1 MRLRLVPVRQCYQ
14 YGHHSSP
21 DSGHRTRESMQSASG
36 GTPVSRSDRIRG
48 LFKSQSELDLTDGSI
63 PKSLF
68 FLSFP
73 IVITNLLQV
82 GYNLADT
89 FWLGRYSTEALA
101 AISLGFPLV
110 YLFISLGLGLT
121 VAGSVLVAQHTGADQ
136 SAQAE
141 YAASQTVSFTLLAGV
156 VLGAIGFSFVA
167 ELLQVF
173 GAEPTVLTLAT
184 DYMEVISLG
193 LPFLFGFT
201 VFIALMR
208 GAGDTVTP
216 MLVMFG
222 TVVLNVALDPLLIFG
237 AGPIP
242 AMGVE
247 GAAIATVFA
256 RGSAMVVGVWIML
269 RGSHGIQIHP
279 GQMVPDL
286 GYSRKLLRIGV
297 PASLENTG
305 RAISVNAVLV
315 IVTLF
320 ATPVVAA
327 FGVGIRV
334 FSMVFMPAIAIDRGV
349 ETMTGQNIGAG
360 RADRVVATNRFAAKA
375 SFLVLSVLGVL
386 TFAFAPDVIRL
397 FDDSPAV
404 VAEGASFLRW
414 IAPTFGFVGVLRAYS
429 GGFRGA
435 GKTLTAA
442 AIAVLLFGFIR
453 LPIAYVASQGIVPVD
468 VWFFGSRT
476 PTGIWF
482 AFAVSGIVAAVVA
495 AGWFELGKWR
505 GVDLTQRAD
514 GTPADGTGDGDRVG
528 DSPSPD
534 EAGTDD

>member
-1 MRLRLVPVRQCYQ
+1 MSRL
-14 YGHHSSP
+14 S
-21 DSGHRTRESMQSASG
+21 
-36 GTPVSRSDRIRG
+36 G
-48 LFKSQSELDLTDGSI
+48 LFKSQSELDLTSGSI

-73 IVITNLLQV
+73 IIITNLLQV

-89 FWLGRYSTEALA
+89 FWLGRYSTDALA

-121 VAGSVLVAQHTGADQ
+121 VAGSVLVAQHTGAEQ
-136 SAQAE
+136 SERAE
-141 YAASQTVSFTLLAGV
+141 YAASQTVVFTLLAGV
-156 VLGAIGFSFVA
+156 GLGILGFNFIG

-173 GAEPTVLTLAT
+173 AAEPTVLALAVN
-184 DYMEVISLG
+184 YMEIISLG

-208 GAGDTVTP
+208 GAGGTVTP
-216 MLVMFG
+216 MLVMLG
-222 TVVLNVALDPLLIFG
+222 TVILNVALDPLLIFG
-237 AGPIP
+237 VGPFP
-242 AMGVE
+242 QLGVE
-247 GAAIATVFA
+247 GAAVATIFA
-256 RGSAMVVGVWIML
+256 RGSAMVVGLWLML

-279 GQMVPDL
+279 RQMIPDL
-286 GYSRKLLRIGV
+286 GYSRKLLRIGI
-297 PASLENTG
+297 PASIENTG

-320 ATPVVAA
+320 STPVVAA

-349 ETMTGQNIGAG
+349 EAMTGQNIGAG
-360 RADRVVATNRFAAKA
+360 RDDRVVATNRFAAKT
-375 SFLVLSVLGVL
+375 SLVLLSTIGIL
-386 TFAFAPDVIRL
+386 TFAFAPDIIRL
-397 FDDSPAV
+397 FDSTPAV
-404 VAEGASFLRW
+404 VGEGATFLRW

-453 LPIAYVASQGIVPVD
+453 LPIAYVASQNLVPVD
-468 VWFFGSRT
+468 IWFFGSRT
-476 PTGIWF
+476 PSGIWF
-482 AFAVSGIVAAVVA
+482 AFAVSGIIAAIVA

-505 GVDLTQRAD
+505 GVELTQRSDTEASD
-514 GTPADGTGDGDRVG
+514 HGHEDSSVG
-528 DSPSPD
+528 NK
-534 EAGTDD
+534 EQQNRA

>member
-1 MRLRLVPVRQCYQ
+1 VSLGSRL
-14 YGHHSSP
+14 G
-21 DSGHRTRESMQSASG
+21 
-36 GTPVSRSDRIRG
+36 G

-68 FLSFP
+68 FLSLP

-121 VAGSVLVAQHTGADQ
+121 VAGSVLVAQHTGAED
-136 SAQAE
+136 SAAAE
-141 YAASQTVSFTLLAGV
+141 YAASQTVSLTLLAGV
-156 VLGAIGFSFVA
+156 GLGVLGVAFVG

-173 GAEPTVLTLAT
+173 GATQTVLGLAT
-184 DYMEVISLG
+184 DYMEIISLG
-193 LPFLFGFT
+193 LPFLFGFI

-208 GAGDTVTP
+208 GAGDTITP
-216 MLVMFG
+216 MLVMLG
-222 TVVLNVALDPLLIFG
+222 TVVLNVVIDPLLIFG
-237 AGPIP
+237 VGPIP
-242 AMGVE
+242 ELGVQ
-247 GAAIATVFA
+247 GAAVATVLS
-256 RGSAMVVGVWIML
+256 RGSAMVVGLWLML
-269 RGSHGIQIHP
+269 RGSQGIRIHP
-279 GQMVPDL
+279 RQMVPDL
-286 GYSRKLLRIGV
+286 DYTKKILRIGV
-297 PASLENTG
+297 PASVENTG
-305 RAISVNAVLV
+305 RAVSVNAVLL

-320 ATPVVAA
+320 STPVVAA

-334 FSMVFMPAIAIDRGV
+334 FSMIFMPAIAIDRGV

-360 RADRVVATNRFAAKA
+360 REDRVVATNRFAART
-375 SFLVLSVLGVL
+375 SFLILSSLGVL
-386 TFAFAPDVIRL
+386 TFVFAPEIIRL

-404 VAEGASFLRW
+404 VAEGATFLRW

-442 AIAVLLFGFIR
+442 VIAVLLFGFIR

-468 VWFFGSRT
+468 VWFFGART

-482 AFAVSGIVAAVVA
+482 AFAVSGIIAALVA

-505 GVDLTQRAD
+505 GMDLSNRSDDDASDQSGDAS
-514 GTPADGTGDGDRVG
+514 GDGEPG
-528 DSPSPD
+528 TATS
-534 EAGTDD
+534 EA

>member
-1 MRLRLVPVRQCYQ
+1 MSLRERV
-14 YGHHSSP
+14 GS
-21 DSGHRTRESMQSASG
+21 
-36 GTPVSRSDRIRG
+36 

-63 PKSLF
+63 PRSLF
-68 FLSFP
+68 FLSLP

-121 VAGSVLVAQHTGADQ
+121 VAGSVLVAQHTGAEQ

-141 YAASQTVSFTLLAGV
+141 YAASQTVVFTLLAGV
-156 VLGAIGFSFVA
+156 GLGAIGFQFVA
-167 ELLQVF
+167 DLLDVF
-173 GAEPTVLTLAT
+173 GAEPVVLDLAT
-184 DYMEVISLG
+184 EYMEVISLG

-216 MLVMFG
+216 MLVMLG

-237 AGPIP
+237 VGPLP
-242 AMGVE
+242 ELGVE
-247 GAAIATVFA
+247 GAAIATVFS
-256 RGSAMVVGVWIML
+256 RGSAMVVGLWIMV
-269 RGSHGIQIHP
+269 RGAHGIQIHP
-279 GQMVPDL
+279 RQMVPDL

-297 PASLENTG
+297 PASIENTG

-320 ATPVVAA
+320 STSVVAG

-334 FSMVFMPAIAIDRGV
+334 FSMIFMPAIAIDRGV
-349 ETMTGQNIGAG
+349 EAMTGQNIGAG
-360 RADRVVATNRFAAKA
+360 RQDRVVATNRFAAKT
-375 SFLVLSVLGVL
+375 SFVLLSLLGVV
-386 TFAFAPDVIRL
+386 TFAFAPEIVGV
-397 FDDSPAV
+397 FDDSPGV

-442 AIAVLLFGFIR
+442 AIAVVLFGFIR
-453 LPIAYVASQGIVPVD
+453 LPIAYVASQGLVPTD
-468 VWFFGSRT
+468 AWFFGSPS

-482 AFAVSGIVAAVVA
+482 AFAVSGVVAAVVA
-495 AGWFELGKWR
+495 AGWFERGGWR
-505 GVDLTQRAD
+505 GSALTEGSGAEAD
-514 GTPADGTGDGDRVG
+514 IDAGGEDREGSTTAGDDPTPAADDSTTAGDD
-528 DSPSPD
+528 
-534 EAGTDD
+534 

>member
-1 MRLRLVPVRQCYQ
+1 MSLRRRL
-14 YGHHSSP
+14 GS
-21 DSGHRTRESMQSASG
+21 
-36 GTPVSRSDRIRG
+36 

-63 PKSLF
+63 PRSLF

-136 SAQAE
+136 PEQAE
-141 YAASQTVSFTLLAGV
+141 YAASQTVVFTLLTGV
-156 VLGAIGFSFVA
+156 VLGTLWFQFVA
-167 ELLQVF
+167 ELLSVF
-173 GAEPTVLTLAT
+173 GAEPAVLTLAT

-237 AGPIP
+237 VGPLP
-242 AMGVE
+242 ELGVE
-247 GAAIATVFA
+247 GAAIATVFS
-256 RGSAMVVGVWIML
+256 RGSAMVVGLLLML
-269 RGSHGIQIHP
+269 RGAHGVQINLR
-279 GQMVPDL
+279 QMIPDL
-286 GYSRKLLRIGV
+286 AYSKKLLRIGV
-297 PASLENTG
+297 PASVENTG

-320 ATPVVAA
+320 STPVVAA

-334 FSMVFMPAIAIDRGV
+334 FSMIFMPAIAIDRGV
-349 ETMTGQNIGAG
+349 EAMTGQNIGAG
-360 RADRVVATNRFAAKA
+360 RQDRVVATNRFAAKT
-375 SFLVLSVLGVL
+375 SFLILSALGVV
-386 TFAFAPDVIRL
+386 TFVFAPEIIGI

-404 VAEGASFLRW
+404 VAEGATFLRW
-414 IAPTFGFVGVLRAYS
+414 IAPTFGFVGILRAYS

-453 LPIAYVASQGIVPVD
+453 LPIAYVASQGLVPTD
-468 VWFFGSRT
+468 MWFFAEPD

-482 AFAVSGIVAAVVA
+482 AFAVSGVIAAAVAAS
-495 AGWFELGKWR
+495 WFERGGWR
-505 GVDLTQRAD
+505 GGDLTERSATD
-514 GTPADGTGDGDRVG
+514 AEPDGDAEPGDEPTAVG
-528 DSPSPD
+528 DD
-534 EAGTDD
+534 

>member
-1 MRLRLVPVRQCYQ
+1 MSLL
-14 YGHHSSP
+14 SLL
-21 DSGHRTRESMQSASG
+21 A
-36 GTPVSRSDRIRG
+36 G

-63 PKSLF
+63 PRSLF
-68 FLSFP
+68 FLSLP

-121 VAGSVLVAQHTGADQ
+121 VAGSVLVAQHTGAEQ
-136 SAQAE
+136 SERAE
-141 YAASQTVSFTLLAGV
+141 YAASQTVAFTLLAGV
-156 VLGAIGFSFVA
+156 GLGALGFQFVADLLNVFEAEPVVLG
-167 ELLQVF
+167 
-173 GAEPTVLTLAT
+173 LAT
-184 DYMEVISLG
+184 EYMEVISLG

-237 AGPIP
+237 VGPLP
-242 AMGVE
+242 ELGVE
-247 GAAIATVFA
+247 GAAIATVFS
-256 RGSAMVVGVWIML
+256 RGSAMVVGLWIML
-269 RGSHGIQIHP
+269 RGAHGIQIHLA
-279 GQMVPDL
+279 QMVPDL

-297 PASLENTG
+297 PASIENTG
-305 RAISVNAVLV
+305 RAVSINAVLV

-320 ATPVVAA
+320 STPVVAG
-327 FGVGIRV
+327 FGVGVRV
-334 FSMVFMPAIAIDRGV
+334 FSMIFMPAIAIDRGV
-349 ETMTGQNIGAG
+349 EAMTGQNIGAG
-360 RADRVVATNRFAAKA
+360 REDRVVATNRFAAKT
-375 SFLVLSVLGVL
+375 SFVLLSLLGAV
-386 TFAFAPDVIRL
+386 TFAFAPDIIAV

-442 AIAVLLFGFIR
+442 AIAVVLFGFIR
-453 LPIAYVASQGIVPVD
+453 LPIAYVASRGVLPTD
-468 VWFFGSRT
+468 AWFFGAPD

-482 AFAVSGIVAAVVA
+482 AFAVSGVVAAVVA
-495 AGWFELGKWR
+495 AGWFESGGWR
-505 GVDLTQRAD
+505 GSALTDGPDAESGNVDRDD
-514 GTPADGTGDGDRVG
+514 GSAPVDDDPTTAAEDQPTTGDD
-528 DSPSPD
+528 
-534 EAGTDD
+534 

>member
-1 MRLRLVPVRQCYQ
+1 MSITSRL
-14 YGHHSSP
+14 
-21 DSGHRTRESMQSASG
+21 A
-36 GTPVSRSDRIRG
+36 G
-48 LFKSQSELDLTDGSI
+48 LFKSQSELDLTSGSI

-121 VAGSVLVAQHTGADQ
+121 VAGSVLVAQHTGAEESDE
-136 SAQAE
+136 AE
-141 YAASQTVSFTLLAGV
+141 YAASQTVTFTLLAGAV
-156 VLGAIGFSFVA
+156 IGAIGFVFIE

-173 GAEPTVLTLAT
+173 GAEPVVLSLAV
-184 DYMEVISLG
+184 DYMEVISVG

-208 GAGDTVTP
+208 GAGDTITP
-216 MLVMFG
+216 MLVMLG

-237 AGPIP
+237 VGPLP
-242 AMGVE
+242 QLGVE
-247 GAAIATVFA
+247 GAAVATVIS
-256 RGSAMVVGVWIML
+256 RGCAMAVGLWLML
-269 RGSHGIQIHP
+269 RGSHGIQVHP
-279 GQMVPDL
+279 RQMIPDL
-286 GYSRKLLRIGV
+286 GYSKKLLRIGV
-297 PASLENTG
+297 PASVENTG

-320 ATPVVAA
+320 STSVVAA

-334 FSMVFMPAIAIDRGV
+334 FSMIFMPAIAIDRGV
-349 ETMTGQNIGAG
+349 EAMTGQNIGAG
-360 RADRVVATNRFAAKA
+360 REDRVVATNRFAAKT
-375 SFLVLSVLGVL
+375 SFLLLSGLGVL
-386 TFAFAPDVIRL
+386 TFVFAPSIIRV
-397 FDDSPAV
+397 FDSTPAV
-404 VAEGASFLRW
+404 VAEGATFLRW
-414 IAPTFGFVGVLRAYS
+414 IAPTFGFVGILRAYS

-442 AIAVLLFGFIR
+442 TIAVVLFGFIR
-453 LPIAYVASQGIVPVD
+453 LPIAYVASQGLIPFEI
-468 VWFFGSRT
+468 WFLGSRT

-482 AFAVSGIVAAVVA
+482 AFAVSSVVAAVVA
-495 AGWFELGKWR
+495 ASWFELGKWR
-505 GVDLTQRAD
+505 GAKLTEQSKEESAD
-514 GTPADGTGDGDRVG
+514 GTDQAVSARDGTADVDP
-528 DSPSPD
+528 DSNVS
-534 EAGTDD
+534 DD

>member
-1 MRLRLVPVRQCYQ
+1 VSLGSRL
-14 YGHHSSP
+14 G
-21 DSGHRTRESMQSASG
+21 
-36 GTPVSRSDRIRG
+36 G

-68 FLSFP
+68 FLSLP

-121 VAGSVLVAQHTGADQ
+121 VAGSVLVAQHTGAED
-136 SAQAE
+136 SAAAE
-141 YAASQTVSFTLLAGV
+141 YAASQTVSLTLLAGV
-156 VLGAIGFSFVA
+156 GLGVLGVAFVG

-173 GAEPTVLTLAT
+173 GATQTVLGLAT
-184 DYMEVISLG
+184 DYMEIISLG
-193 LPFLFGFT
+193 LPFLFGFI
-201 VFIALMR
+201 VFVALMR
-208 GAGDTVTP
+208 GAGDTITP
-216 MLVMFG
+216 MLVMLG
-222 TVVLNVALDPLLIFG
+222 TVVLNVVIDPLLIFG
-237 AGPIP
+237 VGPIP
-242 AMGVE
+242 ELGVQ
-247 GAAIATVFA
+247 GAAVATVLS
-256 RGSAMVVGVWIML
+256 RGSAMVVGLWLML
-269 RGSHGIQIHP
+269 RGSQGIRIHP
-279 GQMVPDL
+279 RQMVPDL
-286 GYSRKLLRIGV
+286 DYTKKILRIGV
-297 PASLENTG
+297 PASVENTG
-305 RAISVNAVLV
+305 RAVSVNAVLL

-320 ATPVVAA
+320 STPVVAA

-334 FSMVFMPAIAIDRGV
+334 FSMIFMPAIAIDRGV

-360 RADRVVATNRFAAKA
+360 REDRVVATNRFAART
-375 SFLVLSVLGVL
+375 SFLILSSLGVL
-386 TFAFAPDVIRL
+386 TFVFAPEIIRL

-404 VAEGASFLRW
+404 VAEGATFLRW

-442 AIAVLLFGFIR
+442 VIAVLLFGFIR

-468 VWFFGSRT
+468 VWFFGART

-482 AFAVSGIVAAVVA
+482 AFAVSGIIAALVA

-505 GVDLTQRAD
+505 GMDLSNRSDDDASDQSGDAS
-514 GTPADGTGDGDRVG
+514 GDGEPG
-528 DSPSPD
+528 TATS
-534 EAGTDD
+534 EA

>member
-1 MRLRLVPVRQCYQ
+1 MSLRRLL
-14 YGHHSSP
+14 G
-21 DSGHRTRESMQSASG
+21 
-36 GTPVSRSDRIRG
+36 G

-136 SAQAE
+136 PDKAE
-141 YAASQTVSFTLLAGV
+141 YAASQAVVLTMSAGV
-156 VLGAIGFSFVA
+156 VLGAIGYAFVA

-173 GAEPTVLTLAT
+173 GAEPTVLGLAT

-216 MLVMFG
+216 MLVMLG
-222 TVVLNVALDPLLIFG
+222 TVVVNVVLDPLLIFG
-237 AGPIP
+237 VGPLP
-242 AMGVE
+242 ELGVQ

-256 RGSAMVVGVWIML
+256 RGSAMVVGLWLMF
-269 RGSHGIQIHP
+269 RGAHGIQIHLR
-279 GQMVPDL
+279 QMTPDL
-286 GYSRKLLRIGV
+286 DYSRKLLRIGI
-297 PASLENTG
+297 PASVENTG
-305 RAISVNAVLV
+305 RAVSINAVLV

-320 ATPVVAA
+320 STTVVAG

-334 FSMVFMPAIAIDRGV
+334 FSMIFMPAIAIDRGV
-349 ETMTGQNIGAG
+349 EAMTGQNIGAG
-360 RADRVVATNRFAAKA
+360 RQDRVVATNRFAAKI
-375 SFLVLSVLGVL
+375 SFLLLSGLGVI
-386 TFAFAPDVIRL
+386 TFAFAPEIVRV

-414 IAPTFGFVGVLRAYS
+414 IAPTFGFVGVIRAYS

-453 LPIAYVASQGIVPVD
+453 LPIAYVASQGLVPID
-468 VWFFGSRT
+468 GWFFATPS

-482 AFAVSGIVAAVVA
+482 AFAVSGVIAALLATAWFESGGWRGGDLTGRGADTTDDGAADEGLRSAGDSSDDEDDPEPA
-495 AGWFELGKWR
+495 AG
-505 GVDLTQRAD
+505 
-514 GTPADGTGDGDRVG
+514 
-528 DSPSPD
+528 
-534 EAGTDD
+534 DD

>member
-1 MRLRLVPVRQCYQ
+1 MSLRRRL
-14 YGHHSSP
+14 GS
-21 DSGHRTRESMQSASG
+21 
-36 GTPVSRSDRIRG
+36 

-63 PKSLF
+63 PRSLF

-89 FWLGRYSTEALA
+89 FWLGRYSTAALA

-136 SAQAE
+136 PEQAE
-141 YAASQTVSFTLLAGV
+141 YAASQTVVFTLLAGL
-156 VLGAIGFSFVA
+156 VLGTLGFQFVA
-167 ELLQVF
+167 ELLGVF
-173 GAEPTVLTLAT
+173 GAEPAVLTLAT

-237 AGPIP
+237 VGPLP
-242 AMGVE
+242 ELGVE

-256 RGSAMVVGVWIML
+256 RGSAMVVGLWLMF
-269 RGSHGIQIHP
+269 RGAHGIQIHLR
-279 GQMVPDL
+279 QMIPDL
-286 GYSRKLLRIGV
+286 AYSKKLLRIGV
-297 PASLENTG
+297 PASVENTG

-320 ATPVVAA
+320 STPVVAA

-334 FSMVFMPAIAIDRGV
+334 FSMIFMPAIAIDRGV
-349 ETMTGQNIGAG
+349 EAMTGQNIGAG
-360 RADRVVATNRFAAKA
+360 RQDRVVATNRFAAKT
-375 SFLVLSVLGVL
+375 SFLLLSVLGVV
-386 TFAFAPDVIRL
+386 TFLFAPEIIRV

-404 VAEGASFLRW
+404 VAEGATFLRW

-453 LPIAYVASQGIVPVD
+453 LPIAHVASQGLVPID
-468 VWFFGSRT
+468 GWFFAAPN

-495 AGWFELGKWR
+495 AGWFERGGWR
-505 GVDLTQRAD
+505 GGDLTERSAAEAD
-514 GTPADGTGDGDRVG
+514 AESD
-528 DSPSPD
+528 PD
-534 EAGTDD
+534 PTEEPTAVSDD

>member
-1 MRLRLVPVRQCYQ
+1 VSLRGRL
-14 YGHHSSP
+14 G
-21 DSGHRTRESMQSASG
+21 
-36 GTPVSRSDRIRG
+36 G

-82 GYNLADT
+82 GYNFADT

-136 SAQAE
+136 FTKAE
-141 YAASQTVSFTLLAGV
+141 YAASQTVVLTLLAGLGLGV
-156 VLGAIGFSFVA
+156 VGFRFVE

-173 GAEPTVLTLAT
+173 GAEPDVLVLAI

-216 MLVMFG
+216 MLVMLG
-222 TVVLNVALDPLLIFG
+222 TVVLNVAIDPLLIFG
-237 AGPIP
+237 VGPIP
-242 AMGVE
+242 ELGVE
-247 GAAIATVFA
+247 GAAAATVLS
-256 RGSAMVVGVWIML
+256 RGSAMAVGLWIML

-279 GQMVPDL
+279 RQMVPNL

-297 PASLENTG
+297 PASVENTG
-305 RAISVNAVLV
+305 RAISVNAVLL

-320 ATPVVAA
+320 STSVVAA

-334 FSMVFMPAIAIDRGV
+334 FSMIFMPAIAIDRGV
-349 ETMTGQNIGAG
+349 EAMTGQNIGAG
-360 RADRVVATNRFAAKA
+360 REDRVVATNRFAAKT
-375 SFLVLSVLGVL
+375 SFLILSTLGAL
-386 TFAFAPDVIRL
+386 TFVFAPDIIRV

-404 VAEGASFLRW
+404 VAEGATFLRW

-442 AIAVLLFGFIR
+442 TIAVLLFGFIR
-453 LPIAYVASQGIVPVD
+453 LPIAYVASQGIVPLD
-468 VWFFGSRT
+468 VWLFGGRT

-482 AFAVSGIVAAVVA
+482 GFAVSGIIAAVVA
-495 AGWFELGKWR
+495 ASWFELGKWR
-505 GVDLTQRAD
+505 GVDLTQPSDDGASDHDSEGGRA
-514 GTPADGTGDGDRVG
+514 GESASPRPS
-528 DSPSPD
+528 DS
-534 EAGTDD
+534 

>member
-1 MRLRLVPVRQCYQ
+1 MSLRQHL
-14 YGHHSSP
+14 
-21 DSGHRTRESMQSASG
+21 
-36 GTPVSRSDRIRG
+36 RG
-48 LFKSQSELDLTDGSI
+48 LFKSQSELDLTGGPI
-63 PKSLF
+63 PQSLF
-68 FLSFP
+68 YLSFP
-73 IVITNLLQV
+73 IVVTNLLQV

-136 SAQAE
+136 PAQAE
-141 YAASQTVSFTLLAGV
+141 YAASQAVVFTLLAGV
-156 VLGAIGFSFVA
+156 GLGAVGYSFVA

-173 GAEPTVLTLAT
+173 GAEPIVLTLAT
-184 DYMEVISLG
+184 EYMEVISLG

-201 VFIALMR
+201 IFIALMR

-222 TVVLNVALDPLLIFG
+222 TVVLNVVLDPLLIFG
-237 AGPIP
+237 VGPLP
-242 AMGVE
+242 ELGVE
-247 GAAIATVFA
+247 GAAVATVFA
-256 RGSAMVVGVWIML
+256 RGSAMVVGMWLML
-269 RGSHGIQIHP
+269 RGAHGIQIHLR
-279 GQMVPDL
+279 QMVPDL
-286 GYSRKLLRIGV
+286 GYSRTLLRIGI
-297 PASLENTG
+297 PASIENTG

-320 ATPVVAA
+320 STSVVAA

-334 FSMVFMPAIAIDRGV
+334 FSMIFMPAIAIDRGV
-349 ETMTGQNIGAG
+349 EAMTGQNIGAG
-360 RADRVVATNRFAAKA
+360 RDDRVVATNRFAAKA
-375 SFLVLSVLGVL
+375 SFVLFSILGVI
-386 TFAFAPDVIRL
+386 TFAIAPQIIGI

-414 IAPTFGFVGVLRAYS
+414 IALTFGFVGVIRAYS

-442 AIAVLLFGFIR
+442 TIAVVLFGFIR
-453 LPIAYVASQGIVPVD
+453 LPIAYVASQGLVPID
-468 VWFFGSRT
+468 RWFFASPS

-482 AFAVSGIVAAVVA
+482 AFAVSSVIAAVFA
-495 AGWFELGKWR
+495 AGWFERGGWR
-505 GVDLTQRAD
+505 GGDLTSD
-514 GTPADGTGDGDRVG
+514 EPD
-528 DSPSPD
+528 PSTTD
-534 EAGTDD
+534 AAETVSAGTDTTKTASADTDATVPSTTDTTEARATPPGTTDDGSGRPTAAGDE

>member
-1 MRLRLVPVRQCYQ
+1 M
-14 YGHHSSP
+14 
-21 DSGHRTRESMQSASG
+21 SA
-36 GTPVSRSDRIRG
+36 VSRLSG
-48 LFKSQSELDLTDGSI
+48 LFKSQSELDLTSGSI

-73 IVITNLLQV
+73 IIITNLLQV

-89 FWLGRYSTEALA
+89 FWLGRYSTDALA

-121 VAGSVLVAQHTGADQ
+121 VAGSVLVAQHTGAEQ
-136 SAQAE
+136 SERAE
-141 YAASQTVSFTLLAGV
+141 YAASQTVVFTLLAGV
-156 VLGAIGFSFVA
+156 GLGILGFNFIG

-173 GAEPTVLTLAT
+173 AAEPTVLALAVN
-184 DYMEVISLG
+184 YMEIISLG

-216 MLVMFG
+216 MLVMLG
-222 TVVLNVALDPLLIFG
+222 TVILNVALDPLLIFG
-237 AGPIP
+237 VGPFP
-242 AMGVE
+242 QLGVE
-247 GAAIATVFA
+247 GAAVATIFA
-256 RGSAMVVGVWIML
+256 RGSAMVVGLWLML

-279 GQMVPDL
+279 RQMIPDL
-286 GYSRKLLRIGV
+286 GYSRKLLRIGI
-297 PASLENTG
+297 PASIENTG

-320 ATPVVAA
+320 STPVVAA

-349 ETMTGQNIGAG
+349 EAMTGQNIGAG
-360 RADRVVATNRFAAKA
+360 RDDRVVATNRFAAKT
-375 SFLVLSVLGVL
+375 SLVLLSTIGIL
-386 TFAFAPDVIRL
+386 TFAFAPDIIRL
-397 FDDSPAV
+397 FDSTPAV
-404 VAEGASFLRW
+404 VAEGATFLRW

-453 LPIAYVASQGIVPVD
+453 LPIAYVASQNLVPVD
-468 VWFFGSRT
+468 IWFFGSRT
-476 PTGIWF
+476 PSGIWF
-482 AFAVSGIVAAVVA
+482 AFAVSGIIAAIVA

-505 GVDLTQRAD
+505 GVELTQRSDTEASD
-514 GTPADGTGDGDRVG
+514 HGHEDSSVG
-528 DSPSPD
+528 SK
-534 EAGTDD
+534 EQQNRA

>member
-1 MRLRLVPVRQCYQ
+1 
-14 YGHHSSP
+14 
-21 DSGHRTRESMQSASG
+21 
-36 GTPVSRSDRIRG
+36 
-48 LFKSQSELDLTDGSI
+48 LTSGSI

-136 SAQAE
+136 SERAE
-141 YAASQTVSFTLLAGV
+141 YAASQTVIFTLLAGV
-156 VLGAIGFSFVA
+156 GLGTLGFNFVE

-173 GAEPTVLTLAT
+173 AAEATVLTLAVN
-184 DYMEVISLG
+184 YMEIISLG

-216 MLVMFG
+216 MLVMLG
-222 TVVLNVALDPLLIFG
+222 TVILNVALDPLLIFG
-237 AGPIP
+237 VGPFP
-242 AMGVE
+242 RLGVE
-247 GAAIATVFA
+247 GAAIATVLA
-256 RGSAMVVGVWIML
+256 RGSAMVVGLWLML
-269 RGSHGIQIHP
+269 RGSHGIQIYFR
-279 GQMVPDL
+279 QMVPDL
-286 GYSRKLLRIGV
+286 GYSKKLLRIGI
-297 PASLENTG
+297 PASIENTG
-305 RAISVNAVLV
+305 RAISVNAVLI

-320 ATPVVAA
+320 STSVVAA

-349 ETMTGQNIGAG
+349 EAMTGQNIGAG
-360 RADRVVATNRFAAKA
+360 RDDRVVATNRFAARV
-375 SFLVLSVLGVL
+375 SLVLLSGIGVI
-386 TFAFAPDVIRL
+386 TFLFAPDIIRL
-397 FDDSPAV
+397 FDSTPAV
-404 VAEGASFLRW
+404 VAEGATFLRW

-453 LPIAYVASQGIVPVD
+453 LPIAYVASQNLVPVD
-468 VWFFGSRT
+468 IWFFGSRT
-476 PTGIWF
+476 PSGIWF
-482 AFAVSGIVAAVVA
+482 AFAFSGIIAAIVA

-505 GVDLTQRAD
+505 GVELTQKLDEETSDRANE
-514 GTPADGTGDGDRVG
+514 
-528 DSPSPD
+528 DSPVAD
-534 EAGTDD
+534 REQQNRA

>member
-1 MRLRLVPVRQCYQ
+1 MRLQQ
-14 YGHHSSP
+14 
-21 DSGHRTRESMQSASG
+21 
-36 GTPVSRSDRIRG
+36 
-48 LFKSQSELDLTDGSI
+48 LFRSQSELDLTDGPI
-63 PKSLF
+63 PRALF

-121 VAGSVLVAQHTGADQ
+121 VAGSVLVAQHTGAEQ
-136 SAQAE
+136 PAKAE
-141 YAASQTVSFTLLAGV
+141 YAASQAVIFTLLAGIA
-156 VLGAIGFSFVA
+156 LGALGYSFVA
-167 ELLQVF
+167 ELLSVF
-173 GAEPTVLTLAT
+173 GAEPVVLGLAT
-184 DYMEVISLG
+184 EYMEVISLG

-201 VFIALMR
+201 IFIALMR

-237 AGPIP
+237 VGPLP
-242 AMGVE
+242 ELGVE
-247 GAAIATVFA
+247 GAAVATVFA
-256 RGSAMVVGVWIML
+256 RGSAMVVGIWLML
-269 RGSHGIQIHP
+269 RGAHGIQIHFR
-279 GQMVPDL
+279 QMIPDL
-286 GYSRKLLRIGV
+286 SYSRKLLRIGV
-297 PASLENTG
+297 PASIENTG
-305 RAISVNAVLV
+305 RAISINAVLL

-320 ATPVVAA
+320 STSVVAA

-334 FSMVFMPAIAIDRGV
+334 FSMIFMPAIAIDRGV
-349 ETMTGQNIGAG
+349 EAMTGQNIGAG
-360 RADRVVATNRFAAKA
+360 RHDRVVATNRFAAKV
-375 SFLVLSVLGVL
+375 SFLLFSAVGLA
-386 TFAFAPDVIRL
+386 TFVFAPEIIGI

-414 IAPTFGFVGVLRAYS
+414 IALTFGFVGVIRAYS

-442 AIAVLLFGFIR
+442 TIAVVLFGFIR
-453 LPIAYVASQGIVPVD
+453 LPIAYVASQGLVPID
-468 VWFFGSRT
+468 GWFFATPS

-482 AFAVSGIVAAVVA
+482 AFAVSSVIAAVVA
-495 AGWFELGKWR
+495 AGWFESGGWR
-505 GVDLTQRAD
+505 GGDLTDEAMETSNTSAAD
-514 GTPADGTGDGDRVG
+514 GDSSADGGTGEGSDQDVI
-528 DSPSPD
+528 S
-534 EAGTDD
+534 GTD

>member
-1 MRLRLVPVRQCYQ
+1 VSLGSRL
-14 YGHHSSP
+14 G
-21 DSGHRTRESMQSASG
+21 
-36 GTPVSRSDRIRG
+36 G

-68 FLSFP
+68 FLSLP

-121 VAGSVLVAQHTGADQ
+121 VAGSVLVAQHTGAED
-136 SAQAE
+136 SAAAE
-141 YAASQTVSFTLLAGV
+141 YAASQTVSLTLLAGAGLG
-156 VLGAIGFSFVA
+156 VLGVAFVG

-173 GAEPTVLTLAT
+173 GATQTVLGLAT
-184 DYMEVISLG
+184 DYMEIISLG
-193 LPFLFGFT
+193 LPFLFGFI

-216 MLVMFG
+216 MLVMLG
-222 TVVLNVALDPLLIFG
+222 TVVLNVVIDPLLIFG
-237 AGPIP
+237 VGPIP
-242 AMGVE
+242 ELGVQ
-247 GAAIATVFA
+247 GAAVATVLS
-256 RGSAMVVGVWIML
+256 RGSAMVVGLWLML
-269 RGSHGIQIHP
+269 RGSQGIRIHP
-279 GQMVPDL
+279 RQMVPDL
-286 GYSRKLLRIGV
+286 DYTKKILRIGV
-297 PASLENTG
+297 PASVENTG
-305 RAISVNAVLV
+305 RAVSVNAVLL

-320 ATPVVAA
+320 STPVVAA

-334 FSMVFMPAIAIDRGV
+334 FSMIFMPAIAIDRGV

-360 RADRVVATNRFAAKA
+360 REDRVVATNRFAART
-375 SFLVLSVLGVL
+375 SFLILSSLGVL
-386 TFAFAPDVIRL
+386 TFVFAPEIIRL

-404 VAEGASFLRW
+404 VAEGATFLRW

-442 AIAVLLFGFIR
+442 VIAVLLFGFIR

-468 VWFFGSRT
+468 VWFFGART

-482 AFAVSGIVAAVVA
+482 AFAVSGIIAALVA

-505 GVDLTQRAD
+505 GMDLSNRSDDDASDQSGDAS
-514 GTPADGTGDGDRVG
+514 GDGEPG
-528 DSPSPD
+528 TATS
-534 EAGTDD
+534 EA

>member
-1 MRLRLVPVRQCYQ
+1 MSLRRRL
-14 YGHHSSP
+14 GS
-21 DSGHRTRESMQSASG
+21 
-36 GTPVSRSDRIRG
+36 

-63 PKSLF
+63 PRSLF
-68 FLSFP
+68 FLSLP

-110 YLFISLGLGLT
+110 FLFISLGLGLT
-121 VAGSVLVAQHTGADQ
+121 VAGSVLVAQHTGAEQ
-136 SAQAE
+136 PAKAE
-141 YAASQTVSFTLLAGV
+141 YAASQTVVFTLLAGLI
-156 VLGAIGFSFVA
+156 LGILGFQFVA
-167 ELLQVF
+167 QLLGLF
-173 GAEPTVLTLAT
+173 NAEPTVLTLAT
-184 DYMEVISLG
+184 DYMEVITLG

-237 AGPIP
+237 VGPLP
-242 AMGVE
+242 ELGVE
-247 GAAIATVFA
+247 GAAIATVIA
-256 RGSAMVVGVWIML
+256 RGSAMVVGLWLMF
-269 RGSHGIQIHP
+269 RGAHGIQIHLR
-279 GQMVPDL
+279 QMVPDL
-286 GYSRKLLRIGV
+286 AYSKKLLRIGV
-297 PASLENTG
+297 PASVENTG

-320 ATPVVAA
+320 STPVVAA

-334 FSMVFMPAIAIDRGV
+334 FSMIFMPAIAIDRGV
-349 ETMTGQNIGAG
+349 EAMTGQNIGAG
-360 RADRVVATNRFAAKA
+360 RQDRVVATNRFAAKT
-375 SFLVLSVLGVL
+375 SFLLLSSLGVI
-386 TFAFAPDVIRL
+386 TFAFAPEIIRV

-404 VAEGASFLRW
+404 VAEGATFLRW
-414 IAPTFGFVGVLRAYS
+414 IAPTFGFVGILRAYS

-453 LPIAYVASQGIVPVD
+453 LPIAYVASQGLVPID
-468 VWFFGSRT
+468 VWFFAEPN

-482 AFAVSGIVAAVVA
+482 AFAVSGFIAAVVA
-495 AGWFELGKWR
+495 AGWFERGGWR
-505 GVDLTQRAD
+505 GGDLTEESAVDDAAETDAD
-514 GTPADGTGDGDRVG
+514 TASDEEPTPIGDD
-528 DSPSPD
+528 
-534 EAGTDD
+534 

>member
-1 MRLRLVPVRQCYQ
+1 MSLRRRL
-14 YGHHSSP
+14 GS
-21 DSGHRTRESMQSASG
+21 
-36 GTPVSRSDRIRG
+36 

-63 PKSLF
+63 PRSLF

-89 FWLGRYSTEALA
+89 FWLGRYSTAALA

-136 SAQAE
+136 PEQAE
-141 YAASQTVSFTLLAGV
+141 YAASQTVVFTLLAGL
-156 VLGAIGFSFVA
+156 VLGTLGFQFVA
-167 ELLQVF
+167 ELLGVF
-173 GAEPTVLTLAT
+173 GAEPAVLTLAT

-237 AGPIP
+237 VGPLP
-242 AMGVE
+242 ELGVE

-256 RGSAMVVGVWIML
+256 RGSAMVVGLWLMF
-269 RGSHGIQIHP
+269 RGAHGIQIHFR
-279 GQMVPDL
+279 QMVPDL
-286 GYSRKLLRIGV
+286 AYSKKLLRIGV
-297 PASLENTG
+297 PASVENTG

-320 ATPVVAA
+320 STPVVAA

-334 FSMVFMPAIAIDRGV
+334 FSMIFMPAIAIDRGV
-349 ETMTGQNIGAG
+349 EAMTGQNIGAG
-360 RADRVVATNRFAAKA
+360 RQDRVVATNRFAAKT
-375 SFLVLSVLGVL
+375 SFLLLSALGVV
-386 TFAFAPDVIRL
+386 TFIFAPEIIRV

-404 VAEGASFLRW
+404 VAEGATFLRW

-453 LPIAYVASQGIVPVD
+453 LPIAYVASQGLVPID
-468 VWFFGSRT
+468 AWFFAAPN

-495 AGWFELGKWR
+495 AGWFERGGWR
-505 GVDLTQRAD
+505 GGDLTERSAAEAD
-514 GTPADGTGDGDRVG
+514 AESD
-528 DSPSPD
+528 PD
-534 EAGTDD
+534 PTEEPTAVSDD

>member
-1 MRLRLVPVRQCYQ
+1 MSRL
-14 YGHHSSP
+14 S
-21 DSGHRTRESMQSASG
+21 
-36 GTPVSRSDRIRG
+36 G
-48 LFKSQSELDLTDGSI
+48 LFKSQSELDLTSGSI

-73 IVITNLLQV
+73 IIITNLLQV

-89 FWLGRYSTEALA
+89 FWLGRYSTDALA

-121 VAGSVLVAQHTGADQ
+121 VAGSVLVAQHTGAEQ
-136 SAQAE
+136 SERAE
-141 YAASQTVSFTLLAGV
+141 YAASQTVVFTLLAGV
-156 VLGAIGFSFVA
+156 GLGILGFNFIG

-173 GAEPTVLTLAT
+173 AAEPTVLALAVN
-184 DYMEVISLG
+184 YMEIISLG

-216 MLVMFG
+216 MLVMLG
-222 TVVLNVALDPLLIFG
+222 TVILNVALDPLLIFG
-237 AGPIP
+237 VGPFP
-242 AMGVE
+242 QLGVE
-247 GAAIATVFA
+247 GAAVATIFA
-256 RGSAMVVGVWIML
+256 RGSAMVVGLWLML
-269 RGSHGIQIHP
+269 RGSHGIQIHLR
-279 GQMVPDL
+279 QMIPDL
-286 GYSRKLLRIGV
+286 GYSRKLLRIGI
-297 PASLENTG
+297 PASIENTG

-320 ATPVVAA
+320 STPVVAA

-349 ETMTGQNIGAG
+349 EAMTGQNIGAG
-360 RADRVVATNRFAAKA
+360 RDDRVVATNRFAAKT
-375 SFLVLSVLGVL
+375 SLVLLSTIGIL
-386 TFAFAPDVIRL
+386 TFAFAPDIIRL
-397 FDDSPAV
+397 FDSTPAV
-404 VAEGASFLRW
+404 VAEGATFLRW

-453 LPIAYVASQGIVPVD
+453 LPIAYVASQNLVPVD
-468 VWFFGSRT
+468 IWFFGSRT
-476 PTGIWF
+476 PSGIWF
-482 AFAVSGIVAAVVA
+482 AFAVSGIIAAIVA

-505 GVDLTQRAD
+505 GVELTQRSDTEASD
-514 GTPADGTGDGDRVG
+514 HGHEDSSVG
-528 DSPSPD
+528 SK
-534 EAGTDD
+534 EQQNRA

>member
-1 MRLRLVPVRQCYQ
+1 MSLRSRL
-14 YGHHSSP
+14 G
-21 DSGHRTRESMQSASG
+21 
-36 GTPVSRSDRIRG
+36 G

-63 PKSLF
+63 PESLF
-68 FLSFP
+68 FISFP

-121 VAGSVLVAQHTGADQ
+121 VAGSVLVAQHTGAGESD
-136 SAQAE
+136 AAE
-141 YAASQTVSFTLLAGV
+141 YAASQTVVFTLLAGLGLG
-156 VLGAIGFSFVA
+156 VLGFRFV
-167 ELLQVF
+167 ETLLQVF
-173 GAEPTVLTLAT
+173 SAEPTVLALAV

-216 MLVMFG
+216 MLVMLG
-222 TVVLNVALDPLLIFG
+222 TVVVNVVIDPLLIFG
-237 AGPIP
+237 VGPIP
-242 AMGVE
+242 ELGVE

-256 RGSAMVVGVWIML
+256 RGSAMVVGLWIML
-269 RGSHGIQIHP
+269 RGARGIQIHP
-279 GQMVPDL
+279 RQMVPDL
-286 GYSRKLLRIGV
+286 SYSRKLLRIGV
-297 PASLENTG
+297 PASVENTG

-320 ATPVVAA
+320 STSVVAS

-349 ETMTGQNIGAG
+349 EAMTGQNIGAG
-360 RADRVVATNRFAAKA
+360 RQDRVVETNRFAAKA
-375 SFLVLSVLGVL
+375 SFLVLSALGVV
-386 TFAFAPDVIRL
+386 TFLFAPEIVRL

-404 VAEGASFLRW
+404 VAEGATFLRW

-442 AIAVLLFGFIR
+442 TIAVVLFGVIR
-453 LPIAYVASQGIVPVD
+453 LPIAYVASQGLVPLD
-468 VWFFGSRT
+468 VWIFAAPT
-476 PTGIWF
+476 PSGIWF

-495 AGWFELGKWR
+495 AGWFELGGWR
-505 GVDLTQRAD
+505 GTDLTEGSTIEPDAD
-514 GTPADGTGDGDRVG
+514 GDETLVDDGYA
-528 DSPSPD
+528 D
-534 EAGTDD
+534 EAGVDAESGSVAED

>member
-1 MRLRLVPVRQCYQ
+1 MSLRSRL
-14 YGHHSSP
+14 G
-21 DSGHRTRESMQSASG
+21 
-36 GTPVSRSDRIRG
+36 G
-48 LFKSQSELDLTDGSI
+48 LFRGQSELDLTDGSI

-68 FLSFP
+68 FLSLP

-82 GYNLADT
+82 SYNLADT

-121 VAGSVLVAQHTGADQ
+121 VAGSVLVAQHTGADD
-136 SAQAE
+136 AAAAE
-141 YAASQTVSFTLLAGV
+141 YAASQTVSLTLLAG
-156 VLGAIGFSFVA
+156 LGLGLLGFAFVA

-173 GAEPTVLTLAT
+173 GAEAAVLELAT
-184 DYMEVISLG
+184 SYMEVISLG
-193 LPFLFGFT
+193 LPFLFGFI

-208 GAGDTVTP
+208 GAGDTITP
-216 MLVMFG
+216 MLVMLG
-222 TVVLNVALDPLLIFG
+222 TVVLNIVIDPLLIFG
-237 AGPIP
+237 VGPIP
-242 AMGVE
+242 ELGVQ
-247 GAAIATVFA
+247 GAAIATVFS
-256 RGSAMVVGVWIML
+256 RGSAMVVGLWLML
-269 RGSHGIQIHP
+269 RGSHGIQIHA
-279 GQMVPDL
+279 QEMVPDL
-286 GYSRKLLRIGV
+286 EYTRKILRLGV
-297 PASLENTG
+297 PASIENTG
-305 RAISVNAVLV
+305 RAISVNAVLL

-320 ATPVVAA
+320 STPVVAA

-334 FSMVFMPAIAIDRGV
+334 FSMIFMPAIAIDRGV

-360 RADRVVATNRFAAKA
+360 RKDRVVATNRFAAKT
-375 SFLVLSVLGVL
+375 SFLILSALGVL
-386 TFAFAPDVIRL
+386 TFVFAPEIIRL

-404 VAEGASFLRW
+404 VAEGATFLRW

-453 LPIAYVASQGIVPVD
+453 LPVAYVVSQGLVPVD
-468 VWFFGSRT
+468 LWFFGART

-482 AFAVSGIVAAVVA
+482 AFAFSGIIAATVA

-505 GVDLTQRAD
+505 GIDLSGSSDDADQSSGNATQGESA
-514 GTPADGTGDGDRVG
+514 GETEPGPTT
-528 DSPSPD
+528 S
-534 EAGTDD
+534 EA

>member
-1 MRLRLVPVRQCYQ
+1 MSLRRRL
-14 YGHHSSP
+14 GS
-21 DSGHRTRESMQSASG
+21 
-36 GTPVSRSDRIRG
+36 

-63 PKSLF
+63 PRSLF
-68 FLSFP
+68 FLSLP

-110 YLFISLGLGLT
+110 FLFISLGLGLT
-121 VAGSVLVAQHTGADQ
+121 VAGSVLVAQHTGAEQ
-136 SAQAE
+136 PAKAE
-141 YAASQTVSFTLLAGV
+141 YAASQTVVFTLLAGLI
-156 VLGAIGFSFVA
+156 LGTLGFQFVA
-167 ELLQVF
+167 QLLGLF
-173 GAEPTVLTLAT
+173 NAEPAVLTLAT
-184 DYMEVISLG
+184 DYMEVITLG

-237 AGPIP
+237 VGPLP
-242 AMGVE
+242 ELGVE
-247 GAAIATVFA
+247 GAAIATVIA
-256 RGSAMVVGVWIML
+256 RGSAMVVGLWLMF
-269 RGSHGIQIHP
+269 RGAHGIQIHLR
-279 GQMVPDL
+279 QMVPDL
-286 GYSRKLLRIGV
+286 AYSKKLLRIGV
-297 PASLENTG
+297 PASVENTG

-320 ATPVVAA
+320 STPVVAA

-334 FSMVFMPAIAIDRGV
+334 FSMIFMPAIAIDRGV
-349 ETMTGQNIGAG
+349 EAMTGQNIGAG
-360 RADRVVATNRFAAKA
+360 RQDRVVATNRFAAKT
-375 SFLVLSVLGVL
+375 SFLLLSSLGVI
-386 TFAFAPDVIRL
+386 TFAFAPEIIRV

-404 VAEGASFLRW
+404 VAEGATFLRW
-414 IAPTFGFVGVLRAYS
+414 IAPTFGFVGILRAYS

-453 LPIAYVASQGIVPVD
+453 LPIAYVASQGLVPID
-468 VWFFGSRT
+468 VWFFAEPN

-482 AFAVSGIVAAVVA
+482 AFAVSGFIAAVVA
-495 AGWFELGKWR
+495 AGWFERGGWR
-505 GVDLTQRAD
+505 GGDLTEESAVDDAAETDAD
-514 GTPADGTGDGDRVG
+514 TASDEEPTPIGDD
-528 DSPSPD
+528 
-534 EAGTDD
+534 